1 MDALWQD
8 IRFGVRMLVKKPGFT
23 VIAVLTLALGIGAN
37 TAIFSVVN
45 GLLLHPAGVP
55 HPEQVLAIRAS
66 YEKLDLKSIVI
77 SAPDFAQVRDS
88 TQVFAS
94 AAMADQAN
102 FSYTAGGWPQR
113 LRGTKVSQRWFE
125 VFEAKPL
132 LGRVFTPEEDQP
144 HADHE
149 VVLSYNTWNTM
160 FGADRG
166 ILGRKIELNQ
176 EPYEVIGVMPAGFDW
191 PSQTDLW
198 APVALAPGAF
208 AVDNTFNES
217 HFAVARTRAAVSASR
232 AEAYMSVL
240 TQHVTND
247 PRASYAKDSG
257 WRMFAVPLTEFTYGD
272 VRTPLFILAGAVG
285 FVLLIACA
293 NVAGLLLAR
302 ASGRTKEYA
311 VRAALGA
318 SAARLARQTLVESL
332 AVAVVGMLFGL
343 VVAFGAIRALLRLAP
358 ENFSGGL
365 TIPLDGYVLLFT
377 AGMTILSALVFGAA
391 PAWQI
396 TRLDP
401 QRNLKEGRGAGAAGR
416 GRHIFRDVLVV
427 TELAL
432 ALVLLA
438 GAGLFLKSLSRL
450 HDVQVGF
457 RPHGLMTAA
466 IALPDR
472 QYDKTDKQ
480 VAFFQSALDRLKAAP
495 GVLLA
500 AAGSP
505 LPFSGYGGSASFS
518 IEGRAEPPG
527 DPGPHGDIRV
537 VSPQYFST
545 MGIPLLEGRAFN
557 DLDRAGAEPVAVVD
571 ENLAHQYWPGE
582 DAVGKRI
589 RNGSHS
595 PWSTIVGVVAHVR
608 HSQVVGEEGSSE
620 GTEGASKGV
629 YYYPLYQAGETN
641 MFLIVRTNVDPSG
654 MANTIREAVSG
665 VDPSQPVSDLKTM
678 DERIALSMGPRR
690 SAVALLSVFA
700 AMAVSLAAIGLF
712 GLIRYSVA
720 QRTQEIGVRMALGA
734 TRADVLRMILGQGLR
749 LAAIGVGAGLVAALA
764 LARVLAS
771 TLYGVS
777 AADPMT
783 FAGVAL
789 LLVAVALIAS
799 YIPAQRAT
807 RVDPIVALRYE

>member
-1 MDALWQD
+1 MGTVLQD
-8 IRFGVRMLVKKPGFT
+8 LRYTIRMLAKNPGFT

-55 HPEQVLAIRAS
+55 HPDQVLAIRVS

-94 AAMADQAN
+94 GAMADQAN
-102 FSYTAGGWPQR
+102 FSYATGGWPPR
-113 LRGTKVSQRWFE
+113 LRGTKVSQQWFD
-125 VFEAKPL
+125 VFEGRPL
-132 LGRVFTPEEDQP
+132 LGRVFTAEEDQP

-160 FGADRG
+160 FGADRE

-217 HFAVARTRAAVSASR
+217 HFAVARTRAGVSASR

-257 WRMFAVPLTEFTYGD
+257 WKMFAVPLTEFTYGD

-285 FVLLIACA
+285 FVLLIASA

-311 VRAALGA
+311 IRAALGA
-318 SAARLARQTLVESL
+318 SRARLARQTLAENL
-332 AVAVVGMLFGL
+332 AVAVVGMFAGF
-343 VVAFGAIRALLRLAP
+343 VVAFAAIRALVNLAP
-358 ENFSGGL
+358 ADFAGQLN
-365 TIPLDGYVLLFT
+365 IPLDGHVLLFT
-377 AGMTILSALVFGAA
+377 AGVTLVSALVFGAA

-396 TRLDP
+396 SRLDP
-401 QRNLKEGRGAGAAGR
+401 QQNLKDARGASASNR
-416 GRHIFRDVLVV
+416 STHQFRNVLVIS
-427 TELAL
+427 ELAL

-450 HDVQVGF
+450 QDVQVGF
-457 RPHGLMTAA
+457 QPHGLMTAA

-472 QYDKTDKQ
+472 QYDKTEKQ
-480 VAFFQSALDRLKAAP
+480 VAFFESVINKLSVLP
-495 GVLLA
+495 GVLSA

-505 LPFSGYGGSASFS
+505 LPFSGYGGSSSFN
-518 IEGRAEPPG
+518 IEGRALPPG
-527 DPGPHGDIRV
+527 DPGPHSDVRT
-537 VSPQYFST
+537 VSPKYFST
-545 MGIPLLEGRAFN
+545 MGIALLEGRAFT
-557 DLDRAGAEPVAVVD
+557 DLDRKGTGAVALMD
-571 ENLAHQYWPGE
+571 ASLAHQYWPDE
-582 DAVGKRI
+582 DALGKRV
-589 RNGSHS
+589 RHGSHD
-595 PWSTIVGVVAHVR
+595 PWETIVGVVGHVR
-608 HSQVVGEEGSSE
+608 HSQGVGEQGAAE
-620 GTEGASKGV
+620 GTEGGNKGV
-629 YYYPLYQAGETN
+629 YYEPLYQAGETN
-641 MFLIVRTNVDPSG
+641 MFLVARTSGDPSG
-654 MANTIREAVSG
+654 MANTLRQAVTS
-665 VDPSQPVSDLKTM
+665 VNPNQPISKMKTM
-678 DERIALSMGPRR
+678 EDRITLSMGPRR
-690 SAVALLSVFA
+690 AAVALLGVFA
-700 AMAVSLAAIGLF
+700 AMALSLAAIGLF
-712 GLIRYSVA
+712 GLIRYSVT

-734 TRADVLRMILGQGLR
+734 TRQDVLRMILWQGLR
-749 LAAIGVGAGLVAALA
+749 LAALGGGGGLVW
-764 LARVLAS
+764 RGQV
-771 TLYGVS
+771 
-777 AADPMT
+777 
-783 FAGVAL
+783 
-789 LLVAVALIAS
+789 
-799 YIPAQRAT
+799 
-807 RVDPIVALRYE
+807 